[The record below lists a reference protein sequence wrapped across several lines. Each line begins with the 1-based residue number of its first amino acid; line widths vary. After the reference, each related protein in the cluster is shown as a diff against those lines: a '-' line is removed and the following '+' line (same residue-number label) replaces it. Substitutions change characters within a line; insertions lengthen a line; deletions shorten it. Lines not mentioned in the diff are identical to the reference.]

1 MYCVKKF
8 STSIEL
14 ILKKNNTELINKTD
28 EDVNDNIILKK
39 FFILMCKM
47 NESNYNYRQNNICSR
62 DLLA

>member
-39 FFILMCKM
+39 IFLF
-47 NESNYNYRQNNICSR
+47 
-62 DLLA
+62 